1 MTRGIRTVTFFT
13 VLVAGVLLAA
23 GCGSESTTCASE
35 TPTVNKQASTCD
47 SMAAGQPVQVALQ
60 ICPTCNQTDAE
71 CRVDLSGVASG
82 IIHLDPL
89 VHACDT
95 SNSCPPS
102 CSASPLTCT
111 FTSPSDPGP
120 YNMYVGD
127 STTPVEFTVGG
138 ADTSCAAGPG

>member
-1 MTRGIRTVTFFT
+1 MNRASKTAACLA
-13 VLVAGVLLAA
+13 VLTAGVLLAP
-23 GCGSESTTCASE
+23 GCGNDTKSCASE

-47 SMAAGQPVQVALQ
+47 GMAAGQTVQVALQ

-71 CRVDLSGVASG
+71 CQVDLSNVATG

-102 CSASPLTCT
+102 CAASPLTCT
-111 FTSPSDPGP
+111 FTSPAAGTYSL
-120 YNMYVGD
+120 YIGD
-127 STTPVEFTVGG
+127 STTPVSFVVGG